1 MMRGGEKYNFHI
13 GRAEYRFWTKI
24 FIQDFVLKEEPG
36 LRLRV
41 VVYRLWSALQFVYC
55 IPVGENEFTVEHL
68 FGEVTY
74 SISWQ
79 DIAMPNFCLTW
90 MLGI

>member
-1 MMRGGEKYNFHI
+1 VF
-13 GRAEYRFWTKI
+13 
-24 FIQDFVLKEEPG
+24 KEEPG

-74 SISWQ
+74 SI
-79 DIAMPNFCLTW
+79 
-90 MLGI
+90 GILARYCNAQLLFDMDVGY